1 MAEELKQDLVDR
13 KSPGI
18 WPEEPRYMTGR
29 AQVYDRKSPGI
40 LPEEPRY
47 ITWRA
52 QVYDRK
58 SPGIWRADNLVE
70 IMVAAFGIRM
80 DNLAFSDLVLE
91 STLW

>member
-1 MAEELKQDLVDR
+1 
-13 KSPGI
+13 
-18 WPEEPRYMTGR
+18 MTGK

-47 ITWRA
+47 ITGRA

-58 SPGIWRADNLVE
+58 SPGIRRADNLVE

-91 STLW
+91 STL